1 VKKAKALLAE
11 AGYPNGFETD
21 AVVGLQ
27 PHHGAE
33 GDPVRAAAAG
43 AGRHQGQVQALEAG
57 QRVERVESW
66 QDPPHRAGALYYVGW
81 SSSTGEADWALR
93 PLLASEA
100 MPPRLYNTAYKNDKV
115 DADIAKALT
124 LTDRKEKEA
133 LYKDAQQEI
142 WKDAPWAFLVTE
154 KLLYARNKNL
164 KGVYVMPDQA
174 IEFENIEL
182 TSKQAAPSGGAAG
195 RAAACILRCAW
206 SIAQQEG
213 SDPSATSG
221 LIQRASCFPLS
232 SNACWA

>member
-1 VKKAKALLAE
+1 VIQFVQQQLAQVGIKARCRPWKPASAWNAWKA
-11 AGYPNGFETD
+11 GKTRPPRRC
-21 AVVGLQ
+21 AV
-27 PHHGAE
+27 
-33 GDPVRAAAAG
+33 
-43 AGRHQGQVQALEAG
+43 
-57 QRVERVESW
+57 
-66 QDPPHRAGALYYVGW
+66 YVGW

-100 MPPRLYNTAYKNDKV
+100 MPPRLYNTAYYKNDKV

-182 TSKQAAPSGGAAG
+182 TVSRQHQAAAQQGAPPLAFFD
-195 RAAACILRCAW
+195 AW